1 MLKVDLHCHSNISDG
16 VLAPAAVA
24 AYARKAGVDVWA
36 LTDHDEVSGV
46 AAARAAALDL
56 GMRFVAGVEISI
68 TWAGQTVH
76 IVGLQVDETSWP
88 GAGLAPDT
96 FGARRA
102 RPRNRRQLDLAG
114 IPEPMKVP

>member
-24 AYARKAGVDVWA
+24 AHAHQAGVNVWA
-36 LTDHDEVSGV
+36 LTDHDEVSGT

-76 IVGLQVDETSWP
+76 IVGLKTIRRCCRACIRRVP
-88 GAGLAPDT
+88 GAMRAGARLPASWTWPACLAPMK
-96 FGARRA
+96 AR
-102 RPRNRRQLDLAG
+102 
-114 IPEPMKVP
+114 

>member
-56 GMRFVAGVEISI
+56 GMRFVAGYSGN
-68 TWAGQTVH
+68 TSSTRRTNH
-76 IVGLQVDETSWP
+76 PRPPVDD
-88 GAGLAPDT
+88 AP
-96 FGARRA
+96 
-102 RPRNRRQLDLAG
+102 
-114 IPEPMKVP
+114 

>member
-46 AAARAAALDL
+46 AAARAQLELAALESKTL
-56 GMRFVAGVEISI
+56 RGYCLSASPYRRAAASELPLRNLAGGM
-68 TWAGQTVH
+68 TQAGQQAP
-76 IVGLQVDETSWP
+76 VGV
-88 GAGLAPDT
+88 
-96 FGARRA
+96 
-102 RPRNRRQLDLAG
+102 RNPVAA
-114 IPEPMKVP
+114 